1 MASDFHVIEDLTSQP
16 PDNEPKSPAH
26 FNREQRKK
34 EIERWNHP
42 PIETLSYATV
52 ASSPFRF
59 VPDSPAPVWDL
70 ANPCTYP
77 EISKDARLSANTD
90 VSYRLCYRACA
101 GGPFQRPAEGGKVT
115 RYLNGAPQGRLEIW
129 DNDGIVNTLS
139 MLWPKGPNVLVAG
152 DHLDIVGHYKP
163 VKVER
168 KRVGSGCRAGREYR
182 SYDLLKSVPKFNDQ
196 TFEQVWTEIFN
207 FCVGRKQPN

>member
-1 MASDFHVIEDLTSQP
+1 M
-16 PDNEPKSPAH
+16 
-26 FNREQRKK
+26 
-34 EIERWNHP
+34 
-42 PIETLSYATV
+42 
-52 ASSPFRF
+52 
-59 VPDSPAPVWDL
+59 
-70 ANPCTYP
+70 
-77 EISKDARLSANTD
+77 
-90 VSYRLCYRACA
+90 
-101 GGPFQRPAEGGKVT
+101 T

-207 FCVGRKQPN
+207 FSVGRKQPN